1 MEYNKGSAWIFIL
14 IGTLLTA
21 SLGLYNNFPFLY
33 PDTAAYLESG
43 ILGYVP
49 LDRPIFYGLFL
60 RATHM
65 MDNLYFSMLWQC
77 LLLAYVAYLPFKI
90 FKPVKNYGVAYLIVI
105 LVLTLTTSW
114 SFYGCYLMPDFFGV
128 ILFIT
133 TWLLLFARLGRTHT
147 VICIVLLTYS
157 ILVHNA
163 HLFLFLGVAA
173 IYLMLVL
180 FTKASLIPIKRI
192 GLLVSIVIA
201 LAFST
206 AFLVNTGF
214 GRNTVFGGSSHL
226 FLTSRL
232 NETGILHEFLER
244 KCGSTDYPLCTYKDS
259 LTGDYLWDPKSPMH
273 KIGGVQAD
281 KSGYDHMLGDMI
293 TDPHTVK
300 RILVMALNSTV
311 LQFFSFEIEPHNPLR
326 LSYIKERFAVH
337 RHDMDIS
344 FQNRGNRLDY
354 TSSPTFSR
362 ACCSDVFGS
371 GARK

>member
-1 MEYNKGSAWIFIL
+1 
-14 IGTLLTA
+14 
-21 SLGLYNNFPFLY
+21 
-33 PDTAAYLESG
+33 
-43 ILGYVP
+43 
-49 LDRPIFYGLFL
+49 
-60 RATHM
+60 
-65 MDNLYFSMLWQC
+65 
-77 LLLAYVAYLPFKI
+77 
-90 FKPVKNYGVAYLIVI
+90 
-105 LVLTLTTSW
+105 
-114 SFYGCYLMPDFFGV
+114 MPDFFGV

-147 VICIVLLTYS
+147 VICIALLTYS

-344 FQNRGNRLDY
+344 FQNRGNRLDFKSLNDRQWAVVL
-354 TSSPTFSR
+354 TSMVLLLVLLIFSKNLPIVVR
-362 ACCSDVFGS
+362 NSIWFLFLFLWINAFLFGS
-371 GARK
+371 LSTVLARYQGRIIALVPFMLMFWMPDIAPLLKRVIMSAFQKAEDQVTSERNTV